1 MATPTYAIK
10 GSTSMNEGT
19 AQIITFQTTGLSEG
33 ATFKYSLSGVLP
45 WRIQGNLSSGTL
57 TVGSTGQ
64 ASLYIWVNADYY
76 TNGASNLVVSVP
88 GTNASL
94 SIAIDDTTKT
104 PSTLYTV
111 QQATDFY
118 NSQRTAFNGTY
129 FGTAAIYDSAANIAA
144 NTALLGGSLY
154 RVAASIIPIEPFL
167 SSTAFYGLYSK
178 KNVNTNIIGESIKD
192 SGAGIISSFDKINQ
206 FTDYLIG
213 IEKIDSA
220 TFSITANQFNSYP
233 TVISKIINLDLIEIR
248 DSLKNIGAL
257 NVSSLPNSLFNL
269 KITNADFNSSVVGA
283 VVSQIDLRELGTTS
297 FSVKNGGTVA
307 SPSLQINLINN
318 DGLPSSITLG
328 QEISKLSIVSYQSN
342 GNIATYFVNKA
353 QASVTKT
360 NEVFTVTTNGHS
372 DVLSSIQRFVFSDKS
387 LAFDLG
393 GTTGKVVKYIGA
405 IFGAAQIQNPNYVG
419 IGLNYLDK
427 KLGTDENLVNL
438 ALTTALGAGYTKE
451 QEVQL
456 LFKNLLNQ
464 TATKADVTYWGGLID
479 SGVYTPASLAVYA
492 ANSDFNTTNI
502 NLVGL
507 VQSGV
512 EYIPVV

>member
-10 GSTSMNEGT
+10 GLTSMNEGT
-19 AQIITFQTTGLSEG
+19 AQILTFQTSGLSEG
-33 ATFKYSLSGVLP
+33 STFKYSLSGVMP

-57 TVGSTGQ
+57 TVGSNGQ

-118 NSQRTAFNGTY
+118 NSQKTAFNGTS

-144 NTALLGGSLY
+144 NTALLGGSLL

-167 SSTAFYGLYSK
+167 TSASFYNLYSK
-178 KNVNTNIIGESIKD
+178 KNANTNIVAESIKD
-192 SGAGIISSFDKINQ
+192 SGSGIISALDKINQ

-213 IEKIDSA
+213 IEKIDVA
-220 TFSITANQFNSYP
+220 TFSVTANQLNSYP
-233 TVISKIINLDLIEIR
+233 NVIAKITNLDVIEIR

-257 NVSSLPNSLFNL
+257 NVSSLPNSLLNL
-269 KITNADFNSSVVGA
+269 KITNADFNASVVGA

-297 FSVKNGGTVA
+297 FSVKSGGSVA
-307 SPSLQINLINN
+307 SPSLQINLTNN

-328 QEISKLSIVSYQSN
+328 QELSKLSVVNYQSN

-353 QASVTKT
+353 QASVTKA

-372 DVLSSIQRFVFSDKS
+372 DVLSSIHRFVFSDKA
-387 LAFDLG
+387 LAFDMS
-393 GTTGKVVKYIGA
+393 GTAGKVVKYIGA
-405 IFGAAQIQNPNYVG
+405 IFGATQIQNPSYVG

-438 ALTTALGAGYTKE
+438 ALNTALGVGFTKE

-464 TATKADVTYWGGLID
+464 TATKADINYWGGLID

-492 ANSDFNTTNI
+492 ANSDFNTSNI
-502 NLVGL
+502 KLVGL
-507 VQSGV
+507 VQSGI
-512 EYIPVV
+512 EYLPVV

>member
-19 AQIITFQTTGLSEG
+19 AQIITFQTTGLTEG

-144 NTALLGGSLY
+144 NTALLGGSLL
-154 RVAASIIPIEPFL
+154 RVAASIIPVEPFL

-178 KNVNTNIIGESIKD
+178 KKVNTNIIGESIKD

-257 NVSSLPNSLFNL
+257 NVSS
-269 KITNADFNSSVVGA
+269 
-283 VVSQIDLRELGTTS
+283 
-297 FSVKNGGTVA
+297 
-307 SPSLQINLINN
+307 
-318 DGLPSSITLG
+318 
-328 QEISKLSIVSYQSN
+328 
-342 GNIATYFVNKA
+342 
-353 QASVTKT
+353 
-360 NEVFTVTTNGHS
+360 
-372 DVLSSIQRFVFSDKS
+372 
-387 LAFDLG
+387 
-393 GTTGKVVKYIGA
+393 
-405 IFGAAQIQNPNYVG
+405 
-419 IGLNYLDK
+419 
-427 KLGTDENLVNL
+427 
-438 ALTTALGAGYTKE
+438 
-451 QEVQL
+451 
-456 LFKNLLNQ
+456 
-464 TATKADVTYWGGLID
+464 
-479 SGVYTPASLAVYA
+479 
-492 ANSDFNTTNI
+492 
-502 NLVGL
+502 
-507 VQSGV
+507 
-512 EYIPVV
+512 